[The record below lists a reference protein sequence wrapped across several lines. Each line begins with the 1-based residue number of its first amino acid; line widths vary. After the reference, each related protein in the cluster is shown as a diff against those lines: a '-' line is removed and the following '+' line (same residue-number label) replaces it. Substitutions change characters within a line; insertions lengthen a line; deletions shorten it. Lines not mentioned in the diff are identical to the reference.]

1 MEYKTTI
8 DGTGATIALN
18 GNLTVAT
25 TSVLEA
31 AFAELPEDVKDITL
45 DLTDLDYVASAGL
58 RVIVAQ
64 NKKAL
69 QNGGSVRLAH
79 PNEEVM
85 EVFDVTGLIDILDIV
100 Q

>member
-8 DGTGATIALN
+8 DGTSATIALN

-64 NKKAL
+64 NKKAF

-85 EVFDVTGLIDILDIV
+85 EVFDVTGFADILTIE
-100 Q
+100 